1 MISQII
7 DQLAFCHFYQNH
19 FNVFYMKKEKPL
31 PKTYCQNIR
40 EGFEK
45 KKLPTFIPA
54 IFEKWKEVL
63 DNGRGFGALL
73 VVF

>member
-1 MISQII
+1 
-7 DQLAFCHFYQNH
+7 
-19 FNVFYMKKEKPL
+19 MKKEKPL

-45 KKLPTFIPA
+45 KKLPTFILA